1 MRNLIGMLVGAASDR
16 GDGHS
21 GIKGAIIGS
30 VAQSAARIATPL
42 AVTFAVGWGVLH
54 LVRRAAGC
62 GAIGA
67 LRTRYPN
74 KLTPDRK
81 PYDQGRNK

>member
-42 AVTFAVGWGVLH
+42 AVTFAAGWGVLH
-54 LVRRAAGC
+54 LARRAAGK
-62 GAIGA
+62 AADAVRSEPSARDI
-67 LRTRYPN
+67 
-74 KLTPDRK
+74 
-81 PYDQGRNK
+81 QIS